1 MKNKK
6 IFAFFVYLI
15 IFFNKVLLA
24 ENIKISSKNITL
36 DKNKNVTIF
45 ETQVSVTTN
54 EGDNIK
60 SEYAEY
66 NKEKGIL
73 ILKDNISLIDK
84 NDNNLE
90 TNFIQYNEL
99 DKTLFTKGA
108 TQIITTNQYV
118 LSGEDLF
125 IDKKKNIIFSNKK
138 TSIIDKDN
146 NQISLDNFR
155 YNTEKKF
162 FKSVGKISIKDKNS
176 NIYNLSQIYID
187 TKKKEIVGTDIK
199 SFLNDENFKTNDKN
213 DPRVF
218 ANSVTF
224 KENKTI
230 FNKNIFTLCG
240 YRKNDKC
247 PPWSIQ
253 SSKML
258 HDNKK
263 KTVYYDNALLK
274 IYDIPVF
281 YFPKMS
287 HPDPSV
293 KRRSGFLLPTYSD
306 TKSLGSSIS
315 VPYFFDLN
323 KDKNFTLTNRFFV
336 SENPLFMGEYHQAFK
351 NSYLMTDF
359 GYTEGYKNSSNN
371 KSLGSRSHFFSYF
384 TKDFNGEDGSKN
396 SLSLSLQSTSND
408 KYLKLYK
415 IKSNL
420 VDYEKDNLES
430 SFNFTHESD
439 QLFLGLNASV
449 YESLKTNYN
458 DKYEY
463 ILPELTIDKN
473 LFSNNL
479 GNLDL
484 QTNFKVHNYDTNKLT
499 SFLVND
505 LDWSSRELVFKSGA
519 KSKVLTNLRNINY
532 EAKNV
537 DSYKNDT
544 TSELYGSIGL
554 LSQLNLEKNSSNTKQ
569 KLKPKILFRYSPNK
583 NMRKEENGS
592 ILDPVNAFN
601 LNRLNN
607 TNNYET
613 GLSASVGLDYE
624 MTNKQQKFDFSIAQ
638 IINEKENKKMNSK
651 TSLDEKLSDLV
662 FASNYKLND
671 SIKFSYSGAIDQNY
685 SDINYS
691 NIGSSINLNA
701 MKIDFNYLEENKH
714 IGDKKYFKTKLSYTR
729 EKAELSFETKKDL
742 ITNSSEFYN
751 LSYEY
756 INDCLRAGLVY
767 RREFYKDSEIEPE
780 DSLMFKITLTPFG
793 NIDSPSFNR

>member
-6 IFAFFVYLI
+6 ILIFLVSFI
-15 IFFNKVLLA
+15 IFFNNFLFA
-24 ENIKISSKNITL
+24 ENIKISSKNITIDK
-36 DKNKNVTIF
+36 DKNTTIF
-45 ETQVSVTTN
+45 ENQVSVTTN
-54 EGDNIK
+54 DGDNIK

-66 NKEKGIL
+66 NKERGIL

-84 NDNNLE
+84 KNNILE
-90 TNFIQYNEL
+90 TNYIQYNEL
-99 DKTLFTKGA
+99 EKTLITKGA
-108 TQIITTNQYV
+108 TQITTADRYILTGEN
-118 LSGEDLF
+118 LS
-125 IDKKKNIIFSNKK
+125 IDKKKNIIYSNSN
-138 TSIIDKDN
+138 TTIRDN
-146 NQISLDNFR
+146 ENNEISLDNFS
-155 YNTEKKF
+155 YNTEDNF
-162 FKSVGKISIKDKNS
+162 FKSIGKISIKDKN
-176 NIYNLSQIYID
+176 NNTYNLSQIYID
-187 TKKKEIVGTDIK
+187 TKKKEIIGTDIK
-199 SFLNDENFKTNDKN
+199 SFFNSKNFKTNDKN

-218 ANSVTF
+218 ANSINL
-224 KENKTI
+224 KKNKTI

-240 YRKNDKC
+240 FRENDKC

-263 KTVYYDNALLK
+263 KTIYYDNALLK

-281 YFPKMS
+281 YFPKLS

-306 TKSLGSSIS
+306 TKNLGSSIS
-315 VPYFFDLN
+315 VPYFFALN
-323 KDKNFTLTNRFFV
+323 EDKNFTLTNRFFV
-336 SENPLFMGEYHQAFK
+336 SENPLFTGEYHQAFK

-359 GYTEGYKNSSNN
+359 GYTEGYKKSNDN
-371 KSLGSRSHFFSYF
+371 KNLGSRSHFFSYF
-384 TKDFNGEDGSKN
+384 VKNFDSKNNSKN
-396 SLSLSLQSTSND
+396 SMSLSLQKTSND

-430 SFNFTHESD
+430 SFNFTHESE
-439 QLFLGLNASV
+439 QLFLGLDASV
-449 YESLKTNYN
+449 YESLKADYN

-463 ILPELTIDKN
+463 VFPELTIDKN

-499 SFLVND
+499 SFFVND
-505 LDWSSRELVFKSGA
+505 LDWNSRELVFETGFKSR
-519 KSKVLTNLRNINY
+519 VLTNLRNINY

-537 DSYKNDT
+537 DTYKNDT
-544 TSELYGSIGL
+544 TSEIYGAIGF
-554 LSQLNLEKNSSNTKQ
+554 LSQLNLEKISPFTKQ

-607 TNNYET
+607 TYNYET
-613 GLSASVGLDYE
+613 GLSTSVGLDYE
-624 MTNKQQKFDFSIAQ
+624 ITNSQQKFDFSIAQ

-662 FASNYKLND
+662 FTSNYKLNEN
-671 SIKFSYSGAIDQNY
+671 INFSYNGAIDQNY
-685 SDINYS
+685 NDINYS
-691 NIGSSINLNA
+691 DLGSTIRINA

-714 IGDKKYFKTKLSYTR
+714 IGDQEYFKTKLSY
-729 EKAELSFETKKDL
+729 EKEKSAFSFETKKDL

-793 NIDSPSFNR
+793 NVDSPSFNR

>member
-6 IFAFFVYLI
+6 ILTFFVSFV
-15 IFFNKVLLA
+15 IFFNNSLFA
-24 ENIKISSKNITL
+24 ENIKISSKNITV
-36 DKNKNVTIF
+36 DKNKKTTIF
-45 ETQVSVTTN
+45 ENQVSVTTTD
-54 EGDNIK
+54 GDNIK

-73 ILKDNISLIDK
+73 ILKDNISFIDK
-84 NDNNLE
+84 KNNILK
-90 TNFIQYNEL
+90 TNYIQYNEL
-99 DKTLFTKGA
+99 EETLFTKGI
-108 TQIITTNQYV
+108 TQITTADRYILTGKNFSV
-118 LSGEDLF
+118 
-125 IDKKKNIIFSNKK
+125 DKKKGIIYSNDSS
-138 TSIIDKDN
+138 SIIDNDN
-146 NQISLDNFR
+146 NKIYLDNFN
-155 YNTEKKF
+155 YNTKDNF
-162 FKSVGKISIKDKNS
+162 FKSIGKISIEDKND
-176 NIYNLSQIYID
+176 NTYNLSQIYID
-187 TKKKEIVGTDIK
+187 TKKKEIIGTDIK
-199 SFLNDENFKTNDKN
+199 SFFNSKNFKTDDKN

-218 ANSVTF
+218 ANTINLDKNKTTF
-224 KENKTI
+224 KKT
-230 FNKNIFTLCG
+230 IFTLCG
-240 YRKNDKC
+240 YRENDKC
-247 PPWSIQ
+247 PPWTIQ

-263 KTVYYDNALLK
+263 KTIYYDNALLK

-281 YFPKMS
+281 YFPKLS

-306 TKSLGSSIS
+306 TKNLGSSIS
-315 VPYFFDLN
+315 VPYFFALN
-323 KDKNFTLTNRFFV
+323 EDKNFTLTNRFFV
-336 SENPLFMGEYHQAFK
+336 SENPLFTGEYHQAFK
-351 NSYLMTDF
+351 NSYFMTDF
-359 GYTEGYKNSSNN
+359 GYTEGYKKSSNT
-371 KSLGSRSHFFSYF
+371 KSLGSRSHLFSYF
-384 TKDFNGEDGSKN
+384 SKN
-396 SLSLSLQSTSND
+396 FESKDDSKSSISLSLQKTSND

-420 VDYEKDNLES
+420 VDYQKENLES
-430 SFNFTHESD
+430 SFNFTHENE

-449 YESLKTNYN
+449 YETLKTDYN

-463 ILPELTIDKN
+463 VLPELTINKN
-473 LFSNNL
+473 LISNNL
-479 GNLDL
+479 GNLEL

-499 SFLVND
+499 SFFVND
-505 LDWSSRELVFKSGA
+505 LDWSSRELVFKTGV
-519 KSKVLTNLRNINY
+519 KSKVITNLRNINY

-537 DSYKNDT
+537 DAYKNDT
-544 TSELYGSIGL
+544 TSELYGAIGY
-554 LSQLNLEKNSSNTKQ
+554 LSQLNLEKISKYAKQ

-624 MTNKQQKFDFSIAQ
+624 IENNQQKLDFSIAQ

-662 FASNYKLND
+662 FSSNYKLNNNV
-671 SIKFSYSGAIDQNY
+671 KFTYNGAIDQNY
-685 SDINYS
+685 NDINYS
-691 NIGSSINLNA
+691 DIGSSISLND

-714 IGDKKYFKTKLSYTR
+714 IGDKKYFKTKMSYMK
-729 EKAELSFETKKDL
+729 ENSELSFETKKDL

-780 DSLMFKITLTPFG
+780 DSLMFKITLKPFG
-793 NIDSPSFNR
+793 NVDTPSFNR